1 MIYHSI
7 SEGMTKAYPNSK
19 ADAEPVIDKSGNSSI
34 MTNNEERKMTITDEM
49 NPADWELR
57 QQASDFEAANH
68 MKEWCKMTP
77 QARQDRVEAKAKG
90 ARTLAENL
98 IASGVP
104 DFVAWPRARRQ
115 EILESDSD

>member
-1 MIYHSI
+1 M
-7 SEGMTKAYPNSK
+7 
-19 ADAEPVIDKSGNSSI
+19 
-34 MTNNEERKMTITDEM
+34 TDEI

-57 QQASDFEAANH
+57 HQASDFEAANH
-68 MKEWCKMTP
+68 TKGWRKMTP
-77 QARQDRVEAKAKG
+77 QARQDRVEAKAQS

-104 DFVAWPRARRQ
+104 DFVAWSRARRQ